1 MKMKINKEYIQ
12 QTKELNKVQSYQKT
26 IQRRKYIA
34 LKSILTDG
42 LQQDVLDQ
50 VLPIL
55 MEQIKFIE
63 YCLEN
68 IRNNINNQQFCS
80 LNKIDNFTVFD
91 NYLKYEE
98 TQKSFITKLNFEY
111 KLKWMELRIDFKDT
125 YNLKLINYSKLC
137 EFISN

>member
-1 MKMKINKEYIQ
+1 MNINKEYIQ

-55 MEQIKFIE
+55 MDQIKFIE

>member
-1 MKMKINKEYIQ
+1 MNINKEYIQ

-55 MEQIKFIE
+55 MEQINFIE

>member
-1 MKMKINKEYIQ
+1 MNINKEYIQ

-125 YNLKLINYSKLC
+125 YNLKLINY
-137 EFISN
+137 

>member
-1 MKMKINKEYIQ
+1 MNINKEYIQ

>member
-1 MKMKINKEYIQ
+1 MNINKEYIQ

-26 IQRRKYIA
+26 IQRRKNIA

-80 LNKIDNFTVFD
+80 LNKIENFTVFD